1 MITNR
6 RVWGALVLALVLVMA
21 ACSSGDD
28 TTTSAATGADATTT
42 TGADATTTTG
52 ADATTTTGDGG
63 QVSQTGFSFD
73 LIFHDADA
81 SGTFWG
87 VMKVGFDDAC
97 DVYGVSCTMI
107 GDPDIT
113 KQAALVDTSIA
124 NQVDGIIL
132 TLPNV
137 DALRD
142 AIQRAADAGIPVVTI
157 NSGSDVFATTLA
169 IGHAGQ
175 DEFIA
180 GQGAGAR
187 LAAEGAT
194 NILCPIHEANN
205 AALQARCAGVEAGA
219 VGATVRQVQIDVA
232 NLDAAFET
240 LKTEVS
246 DASVDAVITLN
257 PDVSIRARDA
267 IAEAGSSAMLATFD
281 LGEEV
286 LNSIEAGTILFAV
299 DQQQYLQGHLP
310 VIALVLNIQN
320 GHVIGGGNAILTGP
334 GFVDASNVA
343 QVKDGVAAQTR

>member
-1 MITNR
+1 MNR
-6 RVWGALVLALVLVMA
+6 RALAALLLSLAMIAA
-21 ACSSGDD
+21 ACGGDSD
-28 TTTSAATGADATTT
+28 STTTAAGGEGSTTT
-42 TGADATTTTG
+42 A
-52 ADATTTTGDGG
+52 G
-63 QVSQTGFSFD
+63 QVSQTGMQFD
-73 LIFHDADA
+73 LIFHDKDA

-87 VMKVGFDDAC
+87 VMKKGFDDAC
-97 DVYGVSCTMI
+97 AAYGVSCNMI

-124 NQVDGIIL
+124 NGVDGIVL

-157 NSGSDVFATTLA
+157 NSGSDVFATTMA
-169 IGHAGQ
+169 IAHAGQ

-180 GQGAGAR
+180 GQGAGER
-187 LAAEGAT
+187 LVAAGAT

-205 AALQARCAGVEAGA
+205 AALQARCDGVEAGA
-219 VGATVRQVQIDVA
+219 AGATVKRLQIDVA

-246 DASVDAVITLN
+246 DSSIDAVITLN

-286 LNSIEAGTILFAV
+286 LNSIEAGTIEFGV

-310 VIALVLNIQN
+310 VIALKLNIEN
-320 GHVIGGGNAILTGP
+320 GHVIGGGQAILTGP
-334 GFVDASNVA
+334 GFVDSSNVS
-343 QVKDGVAAQTR
+343 QVKEGVAAQTR

>member
-1 MITNR
+1 MKR
-6 RVWGALVLALVLVMA
+6 RVWAALLLSLALIVA
-21 ACSSGDD
+21 ACGGDD
-28 TTTSAATGADATTT
+28 DSAETTAASGGDTATT
-42 TGADATTTTG
+42 AAE
-52 ADATTTTGDGG
+52 
-63 QVSQTGFSFD
+63 QVSQSDLQID
-73 LIFHDADA
+73 LIFHDKDA

-87 VMKVGFDDAC
+87 VMKKGFDDAC
-97 DVYGVSCTMI
+97 ANYGVSCNMI

-124 NQVDGIIL
+124 NDVDGIIL

-157 NSGSDVFATTLA
+157 NSGSDVFATTAA
-169 IGHAGQ
+169 IAHAGQ

-180 GQGAGAR
+180 GQGAGQR
-187 LAAEGAT
+187 LAAAGAT
-194 NILCPIHEANN
+194 NILCPVHEANN
-205 AALQARCAGVEAGA
+205 AALQARCDGVEAGA
-219 VGATVRQVQIDVA
+219 VGATVKRVQIDIA

-267 IAEAGSSAMLATFD
+267 IAEAGSSAALATFD

-286 LNSIEAGTILFAV
+286 LNSIEAGTIAFAV

-310 VIALVLNIQN
+310 VIQLVLNLQN
-320 GHVIGGGNAILTGP
+320 GHVIGGGQAILTGP

-343 QVKDGVAAQTR
+343 QVKQGVAAQTR

>member
-1 MITNR
+1 MIKKR
-6 RVWGALVLALVLVMA
+6 RVWGALVLALALVMA

-28 TTTSAATGADATTT
+28 TTTSAGGATTT
-42 TGADATTTTG
+42 TGAGATTTTG
-52 ADATTTTGDGG
+52 AGATTTTGDGG

-219 VGATVRQVQIDVA
+219 VGATVRQSRSTSPISMPR
-232 NLDAAFET
+232 LRR
-240 LKTEVS
+240 S
-246 DASVDAVITLN
+246 R
-257 PDVSIRARDA
+257 PR
-267 IAEAGSSAMLATFD
+267 SA
-281 LGEEV
+281 
-286 LNSIEAGTILFAV
+286 
-299 DQQQYLQGHLP
+299 
-310 VIALVLNIQN
+310 
-320 GHVIGGGNAILTGP
+320 
-334 GFVDASNVA
+334 
-343 QVKDGVAAQTR
+343 TRQSMP

>member
-1 MITNR
+1 MKR
-6 RVWGALVLALVLVMA
+6 RALAALLLSFALIAA
-21 ACSSGDD
+21 ACGGDD
-28 TTTSAATGADATTT
+28 DAATTT
-42 TGADATTTTG
+42 AAEGSDTT
-52 ADATTTTGDGG
+52 AA
-63 QVSQTGFSFD
+63 QVSQAD
-73 LIFHDADA
+73 LKIDLLFHDKDA

-87 VMKVGFDDAC
+87 VMKKGFDDAC
-97 DVYGVSCTMI
+97 DAYGISCNMI

-124 NQVDGIIL
+124 NGVDGIIL

-157 NSGSDVFATTLA
+157 NSGSDVFATTAA

-180 GQGAGAR
+180 GQGAGQR
-187 LAAEGAT
+187 LVAAGAT
-194 NILCPIHEANN
+194 NILCPVHEANN
-205 AALQARCAGVEAGA
+205 AALQARCDGVEAGA
-219 VGATVRQVQIDVA
+219 AGAAVKRLQIDIA

-246 DASVDAVITLN
+246 DGSVDAVITLN

-286 LNSIEAGTILFAV
+286 LNSIEAGTMSFAV

-310 VIALVLNIQN
+310 VIALVLNLQN
-320 GHVIGGGNAILTGP
+320 GHVIGGGQAILTGP
-334 GFVDASNVA
+334 GFVDATNVA
-343 QVKDGVAAQTR
+343 QVKEGVAAQTR

>member
-1 MITNR
+1 MIKKR
-6 RVWGALVLALVLVMA
+6 RVWGALVLALALVMA

-28 TTTSAATGADATTT
+28 TTTSAGGATTT
-42 TGADATTTTG
+42 TGGGATTTAG

-63 QVSQTGFSFD
+63 QVSQTGLQFD
-73 LIFHDADA
+73 LIFHDRDA

-97 DVYGVSCTMI
+97 DVYGVSCNMI

-124 NQVDGIIL
+124 NEVDGIIL

-137 DALRD
+137 DALRE

-157 NSGSDVFATTLA
+157 NSGSDVFATTAA

-187 LAAEGAT
+187 LVALGAT

-205 AALQARCAGVEAGA
+205 AALQARCDGVEAGA
-219 VGATVRQVQIDVA
+219 GVPVKRLQIDVA

-286 LNSIEAGTILFAV
+286 LNSIEAGTIVFAV

-310 VIALVLNIQN
+310 VIALVLNIAN

>member
-1 MITNR
+1 MKR
-6 RVWGALVLALVLVMA
+6 RALAALLLSLALIAA
-21 ACSSGDD
+21 ACGGDGD
-28 TTTSAATGADATTT
+28 STTTAATGDGSTTT
-42 TGADATTTTG
+42 A
-52 ADATTTTGDGG
+52 G
-63 QVSQTGFSFD
+63 QVSQAGLQFD
-73 LIFHDADA
+73 LIFHDKDA

-87 VMKVGFDDAC
+87 VMKKGFDDAC
-97 DVYGVSCTMI
+97 DAYGASCNMI

-113 KQAALVDTSIA
+113 KQAALIDTSIA
-124 NQVDGIIL
+124 NGVDGIVL

-142 AIQRAADAGIPVVTI
+142 AIQRASDAGIPVVTI
-157 NSGSDVFATTLA
+157 NSGSDVFATTMA

-180 GQGAGAR
+180 GSGAGQR
-187 LAAEGAT
+187 LVAAGAT
-194 NILCPIHEANN
+194 NILCPVHEANN
-205 AALQARCAGVEAGA
+205 AALQARCDGVEAGA
-219 VGATVRQVQIDVA
+219 VGATVKRLQIDVA

-246 DASVDAVITLN
+246 DSSIDAVITLN

-286 LNSIEAGTILFAV
+286 LNSIEAGTIAFGV

-310 VIALVLNIQN
+310 VIMLTLNIQN
-320 GHVIGGGNAILTGP
+320 GHVIGGGQAILTGP
-334 GFVDASNVA
+334 GFVDSTNVA
-343 QVKDGVAAQTR
+343 QVKEGVAAQTR

>member
-1 MITNR
+1 MR
-6 RVWGALVLALVLVMA
+6 LRVLAVLLLTLALIAA
-21 ACSSGDD
+21 ACSGDD
-28 TTTSAATGADATTT
+28 DSTATTA
-42 TGADATTTTG
+42 GEADTATT
-52 ADATTTTGDGG
+52 ATTEAE
-63 QVSQTGFSFD
+63 QVSQSDLKID
-73 LIFHDADA
+73 LIFHDKDA

-87 VMKVGFDDAC
+87 VMKKGFDDAC
-97 DVYGVSCTMI
+97 AIYGVSCNMI

-124 NQVDGIIL
+124 NGVDGIIL

-157 NSGSDVFATTLA
+157 NSGSDVFATTAA
-169 IGHAGQ
+169 IAHAGQ

-180 GQGAGAR
+180 GQGAGQR
-187 LAAEGAT
+187 LVAGGAT
-194 NILCPIHEANN
+194 NILCVIHEANN

-219 VGATVRQVQIDVA
+219 EGAAVELIQIDVA

-240 LKTEVS
+240 IKTTVG
-246 DASVDAVITLN
+246 DASIDAVITLN

-267 IAEAGSSAMLATFD
+267 IAEAGSAAKLATFD

-286 LNSIEAGTILFAV
+286 LNSIDAGTIEFAV
-299 DQQQYLQGHLP
+299 DQQQYLQGNLP
-310 VIALVLNIQN
+310 VVQIVLNLES
-320 GHVIGGGNAILTGP
+320 GLVIGGGQAILTGP
-334 GFVDASNVA
+334 GFVDAGNVG

>member
-1 MITNR
+1 MKLRALAALLLT
-6 RVWGALVLALVLVMA
+6 VALVAT
-21 ACSSGDD
+21 ACGGDD
-28 TTTSAATGADATTT
+28 DAASTTATEGTETTAAEGTETT
-42 TGADATTTTG
+42 AAE
-52 ADATTTTGDGG
+52 
-63 QVSQTGFSFD
+63 QVSQSDLQID
-73 LIFHDADA
+73 LIFHDKDA

-87 VMKVGFDDAC
+87 VMKKGFDDAC
-97 DVYGVSCTMI
+97 SAYGVSCNMI

-124 NQVDGIIL
+124 NDVDGIIL

-157 NSGSDVFATTLA
+157 NSGSDVFATTAA

-180 GQGAGAR
+180 GQGAGQR
-187 LAAEGAT
+187 LIAEGAT

-205 AALQARCAGVEAGA
+205 AALQARCDGVEAGA
-219 VGATVRQVQIDVA
+219 EGATVKRLQIDVA

-246 DASVDAVITLN
+246 DSSIDAVITLN

-267 IAEAGSSAMLATFD
+267 IAEAGSSAILATFD

-286 LNSIEAGTILFAV
+286 LNSIEAGTLSFGV

-310 VIALVLNIQN
+310 VIMLVLNLQN
-320 GHVIGGGNAILTGP
+320 GHVLGGGQAILTGP
-334 GFVDASNVA
+334 GFVDATNVA
-343 QVKDGVAAQTR
+343 QVKSGVAAQTR

>member
-1 MITNR
+1 MKGRIW
-6 RVWGALVLALVLVMA
+6 VALVLALVLVVS
-21 ACSSGDD
+21 ACSSDDSDD
-28 TTTSAATGADATTT
+28 TTTTAAGDTETTASDTET
-42 TGADATTTTG
+42 TAG
-52 ADATTTTGDGG
+52 GDS
-63 QVSQTGFSFD
+63 QVSQTGYNFD
-73 LIFHDADA
+73 LIFHDKDA

-87 VMKVGFDDAC
+87 VMKNGFDAAC
-97 DVYGVSCTMI
+97 DAWGASCNMI

-124 NQVDGIIL
+124 NAVDGIVL
-132 TLPNV
+132 TLPNA

-142 AIQRAADAGIPVVTI
+142 SIQRAADAGIPVVTI
-157 NSGSDVFATTLA
+157 NSGSDVFATTAA

-219 VGATVRQVQIDVA
+219 TGATVNQVQIDVA

-240 LKTEVS
+240 IKTEVS
-246 DASVDAVITLN
+246 DESVDAVITLN

-299 DQQQYLQGHLP
+299 DQQQYLQGNLP
-310 VIALVLNIQN
+310 VAMLALNIQS
-320 GHVIGGGNAILTGP
+320 GLVVGGGLAVLTGP

-343 QVKDGVAAQTR
+343 QVKDGVAAGTR

>member
-1 MITNR
+1 MKKTIQIF
-6 RVWGALVLALVLVMA
+6 VVALTLMLVA
-21 ACSSGDD
+21 TACTSGDGD
-28 TTTSAATGADATTT
+28 DVTEGTATT
-42 TGADATTTTG
+42 AA
-52 ADATTTTGDGG
+52 AGD
-63 QVSQTGFSFD
+63 QVSQADLRFD
-73 LIFHDADA
+73 LIFHDKDA

-87 VMKVGFDDAC
+87 VMKKGFDDAC
-97 DVYGVSCTMI
+97 DLYGISCNMI

-124 NQVDGIIL
+124 NAVDGIIL

-142 AIQRAADAGIPVVTI
+142 AIQRAADAGIPVVTM
-157 NSGSDVFATTLA
+157 NSGSDVFATTAA

-180 GQGAGAR
+180 GTGAGER
-187 LAAEGAT
+187 LVADGAT
-194 NILCPIHEANN
+194 NILCVIHEANN
-205 AALQARCAGVEAGA
+205 AALQARCDGVENGA
-219 VGATVRQVQIDVA
+219 AGATVKLIQIDIA

-240 LKTEVS
+240 IKTTVS
-246 DASVDAVITLN
+246 DSSIDAVITLN

-267 IAEAGSSAMLATFD
+267 IAEAGSSAKLATFD

-286 LNSIEAGTILFAV
+286 LNSIEAGTIVFAV

-310 VIALVLNIQN
+310 VVQLVLNILN
-320 GHVIGGGNAILTGP
+320 GHVIGGGQAILTGP

>member
-1 MITNR
+1 MKR
-6 RVWGALVLALVLVMA
+6 RSLAALLLSLALIAA
-21 ACSSGDD
+21 ACGGDD
-28 TTTSAATGADATTT
+28 EAATTT
-42 TGADATTTTG
+42 AGEGTATT
-52 ADATTTTGDGG
+52 AAA
-63 QVSQTGFSFD
+63 QVSQSDLQID
-73 LIFHDADA
+73 LIFHDKDA

-87 VMKVGFDDAC
+87 VMKKGFDDAC
-97 DVYGVSCTMI
+97 GFYGVSCNMI

-124 NQVDGIIL
+124 NDVDGIIL

-157 NSGSDVFATTLA
+157 NSGSDVFATTAA

-180 GQGAGAR
+180 GTGAGQR
-187 LAAEGAT
+187 LVADGAT
-194 NILCPIHEANN
+194 NILCVIHEANN
-205 AALQARCAGVEAGA
+205 AALQARCGGVEAGA
-219 VGATVRQVQIDVA
+219 AGATVKQIQIDVA

-240 LKTEVS
+240 IKTTVG
-246 DASVDAVITLN
+246 DASIDAVITLN

-267 IAEAGSSAMLATFD
+267 IAEAGSAAKLATFD

-310 VIALVLNIQN
+310 VIQIVLNIQN
-320 GHVIGGGNAILTGP
+320 GHVIGGGQAILTGP

>member
-1 MITNR
+1 MKR
-6 RVWGALVLALVLVMA
+6 RVLVALLLSLALIA
-21 ACSSGDD
+21 TACS
-28 TTTSAATGADATTT
+28 GADNSTATTAGDGDTGT
-42 TGADATTTTG
+42 TATTEG
-52 ADATTTTGDGG
+52 E
-63 QVSQTGFSFD
+63 QVSQSDLKID
-73 LIFHDADA
+73 LIFHDKDA

-87 VMKVGFDDAC
+87 VMKKGFDDAC
-97 DVYGVSCTMI
+97 AIYGVSCNMI

-124 NQVDGIIL
+124 NKVDGIIL

-137 DALRD
+137 DALRE

-157 NSGSDVFATTLA
+157 NSGSDVFATTAA
-169 IGHAGQ
+169 IAHAGQ

-180 GQGAGAR
+180 GQGAGQR
-187 LAAEGAT
+187 LVAGGAT
-194 NILCPIHEANN
+194 RILCVIHEANN

-219 VGATVRQVQIDVA
+219 EGAAVELVQIDVA

-240 LKTEVS
+240 IKTTVG
-246 DASVDAVITLN
+246 DASIDAVITLN

-267 IAEAGSSAMLATFD
+267 IAEAGSAAKLATFD

-286 LNSIEAGTILFAV
+286 LNSIDAGTIEFAV
-299 DQQQYLQGHLP
+299 DQQQYLQGNLP
-310 VIALVLNIQN
+310 VIQIVLNLES
-320 GHVIGGGNAILTGP
+320 GLVIGGGQAILTGP

>member
-1 MITNR
+1 MKLRT
-6 RVWGALVLALVLVMA
+6 WGGLVLALVLITA
-21 ACSSGDD
+21 ACSSSDD
-28 TTTSAATGADATTT
+28 ATGGGDVTATQAPTTT
-42 TGADATTTTG
+42 TD
-52 ADATTTTGDGG
+52 DGG
-63 QVSQTGFSFD
+63 DAGGGQISQTGLKFD

-87 VMKVGFDDAC
+87 VMKKGFDDAC
-97 DVYGVSCTMI
+97 AVYGASCNMI
-107 GDPDIT
+107 GDPDVT
-113 KQAALVDTSIA
+113 KQAALIDTSIA
-124 NQVDGIIL
+124 NKVDGIIM

-157 NSGSDVFATTLA
+157 NSGSDVFASTAA
-169 IGHAGQ
+169 IAHIGQ

-180 GQGAGAR
+180 GRGAGER
-187 LAAEGAT
+187 LVAEGAT

-219 VGATVRQVQIDVA
+219 AGASVRQVQIDIS

-246 DASVDAVITLN
+246 GTPIDAVITLN
-257 PDVSIRARDA
+257 PDVSIRAKDA
-267 IAEAGSSAMLATFD
+267 IAEAGSSAILATFD

-286 LNSIEAGTILFAV
+286 LNAIEAGTISFAV

-310 VIALVLNIQN
+310 VVALVLNIQS
-320 GHVIGGGNAILTGP
+320 GLVIGGGSAILTGP
-334 GFVDASNVA
+334 GFVDASNVD
-343 QVKDGVAAQTR
+343 QVRSGVASQTR

>member
-1 MITNR
+1 MNR
-6 RVWGALVLALVLVMA
+6 RALVALLLSLALIAA
-21 ACSSGDD
+21 ACGSDD
-28 TTTSAATGADATTT
+28 ESATTT
-42 TGADATTTTG
+42 AGEGPTTT
-52 ADATTTTGDGG
+52 AE
-63 QVSQTGFSFD
+63 QVSQTDLKID
-73 LIFHDADA
+73 LIFHDKDA

-97 DVYGVSCTMI
+97 DAYGVSCNMI

-124 NQVDGIIL
+124 NGVDGIVL

-157 NSGSDVFATTLA
+157 NSGSDVFATTAA
-169 IGHAGQ
+169 IAHAGQ

-180 GQGAGAR
+180 GQGAGQR
-187 LAAEGAT
+187 LVASGAT

-205 AALQARCAGVEAGA
+205 AALQARCDGVEAGA
-219 VGATVRQVQIDVA
+219 AGATVKRLQIDVA

-240 LKTEVS
+240 LKTELS
-246 DASVDAVITLN
+246 DPSVDAVITLN

-286 LNSIEAGTILFAV
+286 LNSIEAGTIAFAV

-310 VIALVLNIQN
+310 VIFLVLNIKN
-320 GHVIGGGNAILTGP
+320 GHVVGGGQAVLTGP
-334 GFVDASNVA
+334 GFVDATNVA

>member
-1 MITNR
+1 MKR
-6 RVWGALVLALVLVMA
+6 RVWAVLLLSLALIAA
-21 ACSSGDD
+21 ACGGDD
-28 TTTSAATGADATTT
+28 ETAETTAAAEEGTATT
-42 TGADATTTTG
+42 AA
-52 ADATTTTGDGG
+52 AEE
-63 QVSQTGFSFD
+63 QVSQSDLQFD
-73 LIFHDADA
+73 LIFHDKDA

-87 VMKVGFDDAC
+87 VMKKGFDDAC
-97 DVYGVSCTMI
+97 ANYGVSCNMI

-124 NQVDGIIL
+124 NGVDGIVL

-157 NSGSDVFATTLA
+157 NSGSDVFATTAA

-187 LAAEGAT
+187 LVEAGAT

-205 AALQARCAGVEAGA
+205 AALQARCDGVEAGA
-219 VGATVRQVQIDVA
+219 AGATVKRLQIDVA

-246 DASVDAVITLN
+246 DSSIDAVITLN

-286 LNSIEAGTILFAV
+286 LKSIEAGTMSFGV

-320 GHVIGGGNAILTGP
+320 GHVIGGGQAILTGP
-334 GFVDASNVA
+334 GFVDSSNVA
-343 QVKDGVAAQTR
+343 QVKEGVAAQTR

>member
-1 MITNR
+1 MIKKR
-6 RVWGALVLALVLVMA
+6 RVWGALVLALALVMA

-28 TTTSAATGADATTT
+28 TTTSAGGATTT
-42 TGADATTTTG
+42 TGAGATTTTG
-52 ADATTTTGDGG
+52 AGATTTTSDGG

-97 DVYGVSCTMI
+97 DVYGVSCNMI